1 MRKQTIPP
9 LTHGTGRGFIST
21 EDDALILEALR
32 LGAQSLRETARVLG
46 ETMPASAFGKT
57 LLMFAERMDDLHA
70 RMT

>member
-1 MRKQTIPP
+1 MISP
-9 LTHGTGRGFIST
+9 LTHGKGRGLIST
-21 EDDALILEALR
+21 DDDVLILEALR

-46 ETMPASAFGKT
+46 QTMPASTFGKT